1 MKIIGFSHPV
11 ASPLSLLPD
20 PALGPWLQ
28 RLKDLLGPGADE
40 LPVPQEASC
49 PIDAMPPFTPAF
61 TPGMAASNDAVF
73 GALPQA
79 QRRPGQPGRPGTALC
94 VPAPP
99 GLLRVVREADAALQA
114 DCAGRMVMSGS
125 IADICAELDRMAQRA
140 ACIAE

>member
-11 ASPLSLLPD
+11 ASPLWRSPVQ
-20 PALGPWLQ
+20 ALGLWLQ
-28 RLKDLLGPGADE
+28 RLKDPLGAGADD
-40 LPVPQEASC
+40 LPAPQAASC
-49 PIDAMPPFTPAF
+49 PIDARPAFFPAF
-61 TPGMAASNDAVF
+61 TPGPAASNDAVF